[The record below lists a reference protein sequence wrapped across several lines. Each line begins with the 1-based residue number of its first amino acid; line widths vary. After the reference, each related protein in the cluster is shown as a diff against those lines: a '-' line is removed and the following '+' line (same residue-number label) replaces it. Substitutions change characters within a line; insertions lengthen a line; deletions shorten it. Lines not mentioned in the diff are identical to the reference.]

1 LLGRLL
7 SRRFHIP
14 HTSTCHNIFKH
25 SICTSHFPHSVIAP
39 SNAVADSLRQY
50 YGPRREIKLINLGIL
65 PLRVYSAEEIARRRR
80 EMGIDSDA
88 TIIASVGQL
97 IPSKDRETLLHAA
110 VELRQAL
117 PDKKFV
123 ILIVG
128 AGEQREGLIALSK
141 IFELEK
147 CVRFLPASE
156 DVEMIFNLCSFGVLS
171 SIREGMPYV
180 LLEAGSVGKPHV
192 ATSVGGVED
201 FISNDVTGLVVPP
214 KNPREL
220 AAAMARLLINPQ
232 EAIRM
237 GASAKSLFE
246 NGFGFDRLLDETVA
260 HYSSLLLKIH

>member
-1 LLGRLL
+1 
-7 SRRFHIP
+7 
-14 HTSTCHNIFKH
+14 
-25 SICTSHFPHSVIAP
+25 
-39 SNAVADSLRQY
+39 
-50 YGPRREIKLINLGIL
+50 
-65 PLRVYSAEEIARRRR
+65 
-80 EMGIDSDA
+80 MGIDSDA

-180 LLEAGSVGKPHV
+180 LLEAGKRWET
-192 ATSVGGVED
+192 AC
-201 FISNDVTGLVVPP
+201 SNERRRRRGFH
-214 KNPREL
+214 
-220 AAAMARLLINPQ
+220 
-232 EAIRM
+232 
-237 GASAKSLFE
+237 FE
-246 NGFGFDRLLDETVA
+246 
-260 HYSSLLLKIH
+260 